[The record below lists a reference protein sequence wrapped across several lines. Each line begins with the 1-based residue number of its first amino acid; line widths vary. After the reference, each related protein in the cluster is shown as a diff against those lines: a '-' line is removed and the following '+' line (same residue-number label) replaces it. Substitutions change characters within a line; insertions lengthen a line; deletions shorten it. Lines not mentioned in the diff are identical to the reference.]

1 MSFRVAVLNGPNLNL
16 LGQREPEIYGHHTLA
31 DVETMVREEA
41 QRLGATVSWF
51 QSNHEGALVDA
62 IQQLPGRAEALIL
75 NAAGYTHTSLALRDA
90 LLAARVPF
98 AEVHLSNVFAREPQ
112 RHHSLLADL
121 AVGVIAGFG
130 AQSYLL
136 GLRALHDRWH
146 AGRSSS

>member
-90 LLAARVPF
+90 PARRAGSVCRGAPVERLCPRAPAPSF
-98 AEVHLSNVFAREPQ
+98 
-112 RHHSLLADL
+112 
-121 AVGVIAGFG
+121 AVGGSGRRGHRRVRGAELSARAEGIA
-130 AQSYLL
+130 
-136 GLRALHDRWH
+136 
-146 AGRSSS
+146 